1 MAGIIQTLILTP
13 PSPQTRSSC
22 RLHPNFRPICNP
34 YFTRFVSS
42 TRSRSISIPIR
53 IRACERPDRV
63 DSTGSE
69 AAKVLN
75 SGKGLVL
82 GKQLLNFVDRNFLPL
97 ALIGGV
103 VLGLA
108 NPTLGC
114 LADKYYL
121 SKVSTFGIFFISG
134 LTLRN
139 GEIDAAVEAWPVG
152 VLGLCSILFFTPY
165 FSRIILQIQLQPQEF
180 VTGLAL
186 FCCMPTTLS
195 SGVALTQLAGGN
207 SALALAMT
215 VISNLLGILIIPF
228 SITRFIAAGV
238 GVSVPTKQLLRSLVL
253 TLLIPLLM
261 GKVFRESF
269 KGLAGFVDQN
279 RKLFSKMSAICLSLA
294 PWIQVSRSS
303 SLLLQVKPEVF
314 LVAIGMGVF
323 LHVILFAFNA
333 LAIQGLSTASGGNQ
347 SVFSKKENANAF
359 VLVSSQKTLPV
370 MAAVVEQLSGAFGET
385 GLLVLPCVAAH
396 LNQIIMDSFLVNF
409 WLRKDL
415 ASKHAKV
422 QVVNESEDRVFF
434 ERM

>member
-422 QVVNESEDRVFF
+422 GK
-434 ERM
+434 